1 MQYVPTKRN
10 QKYGIVILKSGFFLR
25 VTKPVLLILNKIN
38 ETCQYPQLYNIFPN
52 KTYGNFLDKIKNQS
66 GYHLYYLQESI
77 PYSHNSVMA
86 MVKLK
91 MVKRVVCNRG
101 RQAALFTAFTIL
113 VNDVCEPIEKILI
126 PTSLHIWPG
135 DCQLVSYPVYHLPFC
150 EHTRELG

>member
-1 MQYVPTKRN
+1 MNLAQLKVHPPLSPFKKLGPRE
-10 QKYGIVILKSGFFLR
+10 ILKGGRGGVGGKS
-25 VTKPVLLILNKIN
+25 KI
-38 ETCQYPQLYNIFPN
+38 
-52 KTYGNFLDKIKNQS
+52 
-66 GYHLYYLQESI
+66 
-77 PYSHNSVMA
+77 
-86 MVKLK
+86 
-91 MVKRVVCNRG
+91 VKRVVWNGG

>member
-1 MQYVPTKRN
+1 MFIDRTLDQLNDDTKQDKETFGRFFDTLRKN
-10 QKYGIVILKSGFFLR
+10 QLWPAFTCKIAENQTIPFIIVFSTIARKYKKG
-25 VTKPVLLILNKIN
+25 NKI
-38 ETCQYPQLYNIFPN
+38 
-52 KTYGNFLDKIKNQS
+52 G
-66 GYHLYYLQESI
+66 
-77 PYSHNSVMA
+77 
-86 MVKLK
+86 
-91 MVKRVVCNRG
+91 KRVVWNGG